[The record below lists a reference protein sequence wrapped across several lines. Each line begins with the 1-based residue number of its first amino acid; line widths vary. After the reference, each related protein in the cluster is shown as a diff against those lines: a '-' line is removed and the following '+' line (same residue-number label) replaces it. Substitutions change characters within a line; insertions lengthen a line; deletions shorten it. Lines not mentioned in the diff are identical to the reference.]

1 MANKNS
7 LPQGQSYTE
16 RKYIFLTAE
25 CLYQGYANTGKK
37 ISISFINNFHGKKK
51 QNSLFRVLIKRETL
65 TIRELLYTNLVRV
78 TSSHFAIKML
88 SETKN
93 LFALSNGLL

>member
-16 RKYIFLTAE
+16 RKCFFCFVLFFFLTAE

-37 ISISFINNFHGKKK
+37 IYIAFINNLHAKKK
-51 QNSLFRVLIKRETL
+51 QNSLFRALIKRENL
-65 TIRELLYTNLVRV
+65 TIRELLYTTL
-78 TSSHFAIKML
+78 A
-88 SETKN
+88 
-93 LFALSNGLL
+93 

>member
-16 RKYIFLTAE
+16 RKCFFFCFVFFLTAE

-37 ISISFINNFHGKKK
+37 VYIAFINNFHAKKK
-51 QNSLFRVLIKRETL
+51 QNSLFRALIKRENL
-65 TIRELLYTNLVRV
+65 TIRELLYTNL
-78 TSSHFAIKML
+78 A
-88 SETKN
+88 
-93 LFALSNGLL
+93 